1 MQCDH
6 CVHVADTDK
15 TTCSMQK
22 DGAGVGG
29 RSASDPLLIKIRYG
43 KATRFADWEMW
54 MSEGSVSD
62 PSVGRRKEEG
72 WPS

>member
-1 MQCDH
+1 
-6 CVHVADTDK
+6 
-15 TTCSMQK
+15 MQK

-29 RSASDPLLIKIRYG
+29 RSASNPLLITIRYG

-54 MSEGSVSD
+54 MSEGSISD

-72 WPS
+72 RPS